1 MRQSKRQTARRTAL
15 DAVSR
20 ARHERVQRDDRIA
33 AAAVDVLTA
42 LAERDAAVTV
52 CEARA
57 GAALR
62 TIVEVEGLSMAEAV
76 QWLDDQLTVKE
87 ATRMR
92 AAVVVVNQD
101 QGESQNATVATPER
115 SPGEPAGA
123 EAPSA

>member
-42 LAERDAAVTV
+42 LAERDAAVTA

-62 TIVEVEGLSMAEAV
+62 TIVEVEGLRMAEAV

-92 AAVVVVNQD
+92 ATVVVNQD

-123 EAPSA
+123 EARSA